1 MSTTMATWLQE
12 ISDIK
17 DKFDQLVKNHDARY
31 HYEEWPNGE
40 DNHMVRIDAT
50 FKIKKTDTTSV

>member
-1 MSTTMATWLQE
+1 MATWLQE

-40 DNHMVRIDAT
+40 NNHMVRIDAT